1 MQENTSN
8 SIAKYLLASLLLA
21 YLVMPGLRPIFKYLP
36 APILIASLYAL
47 LFSLWIF
54 ARPLERYSTLGKI
67 ISHPLFSV
75 ALLVLVGVICW
86 FTYPIADALK
96 LSMRGSDQ
104 DDCIILG
111 ANALLQLAHPYLQKT
126 YFDNPCSPG
135 PGLLI
140 LYIPFVWMHLY
151 ILGSI
156 VAMSV
161 VAWLLYRHWASWA
174 LVGAWLITLL
184 FSLVMPD
191 ALVVGSDLILP
202 ACVILA
208 IALLLAPTL
217 ASQNYFSLFVLAIAA
232 GLVSSM
238 RINFIVF
245 APLIALFIFTRWK
258 LGSIVFLICS
268 LVVALAPGLLIYQ
281 IDPAQFTPLHL
292 LGKSSKFISPE
303 ILLLGGLGS
312 ISIALYCAYG
322 LAKKSIDFPLAMF
335 FSLAPMLLMASI
347 GELAYGQ
354 WDIASWAGAN
364 YLIPLIPLA
373 AYLLIDNT
381 KRDNTKSTLIQ
392 NPNRY
397 QGAHG

>member
-8 SIAKYLLASLLLA
+8 SITKYLLTGLLLA
-21 YLVMPGLRPIFKYLP
+21 YVVMPGLRPIFKYLP

-47 LFSLWIF
+47 LFGLWIF
-54 ARPLERYSTLGKI
+54 ARPLERFSTLKKI

-111 ANALLQLAHPYLQKT
+111 ANALLQLTHPYLQKT

-156 VAMSV
+156 VALSV

-174 LVGAWLITLL
+174 LVGAWIITLL

-217 ASQNYFSLFVLAIAA
+217 ASQNYFSLFILAIAA

-245 APLIALFIFTRWK
+245 TPLIALFIFTRWR
-258 LGSIVFLICS
+258 LGAIVFLICS
-268 LVVALAPGLLIYQ
+268 LAVALTPGLFIYQ
-281 IDPAQFTPLHL
+281 LDPAHFTPLHL
-292 LGKSSKFISPE
+292 LGKSSKFISQE

-312 ISIALYCAYG
+312 IGIALYCAYG
-322 LAKKSIDFPLAMF
+322 LTKKSIDFPLAIF
-335 FSLAPMLLMASI
+335 LSLAPMLLMASI
-347 GELAYGQ
+347 GELSYGH

-381 KRDNTKSTLIQ
+381 KSDLIQ
-392 NPNRY
+392 NSNRY
-397 QGAHG
+397 QDVRG

>member
-1 MQENTSN
+1 MQENKSN
-8 SIAKYLLASLLLA
+8 SIAKYLLAGLLLA
-21 YLVMPGLRPIFKYLP
+21 YLIMPGLRPIFKYLP
-36 APILIASLYAL
+36 APILFASLYAL
-47 LFSLWIF
+47 LFGLWIYS
-54 ARPLERYSTLGKI
+54 RPIERYSTLKKI
-67 ISHPLFSV
+67 ISHPLFSA

-161 VAWLLYRHWASWA
+161 TAWLLYRYWSNWG

-184 FSLVMPD
+184 FSLVMPE

-217 ASQNYFSLFVLAIAA
+217 ASQNYFSLLVLAIAA

-245 APLIALFIFTRWK
+245 APLIALFMFTRWK
-258 LGSIVFLICS
+258 LGGIVFLICA
-268 LVVALAPGLLIYQ
+268 LVVALTPGLLIYQ
-281 IDPAQFTPLHL
+281 LDPANFTPLHL
-292 LGKSSKFISPE
+292 LGKSSKFISPTF
-303 ILLLGGLGS
+303 LLLGGLGS
-312 ISIALYCAYG
+312 IGIALYCTYG
-322 LAKKSIDFPLAMF
+322 LAKKRIDFPLAIF
-335 FSLAPMLLMASI
+335 FSLASMLLMASI
-347 GELAYGQ
+347 GELAYGH

-364 YLIPLIPLA
+364 YLIPLMPLA
-373 AYLLIDNT
+373 AYLLIDNS
-381 KRDNTKSTLIQ
+381 KMGQHK
-392 NPNRY
+392 
-397 QGAHG
+397 

>member
-1 MQENTSN
+1 MQQNKST

-21 YLVMPGLRPIFKYLP
+21 YVVLPGLRPIFKYLP
-36 APILIASLYAL
+36 APILIASLYTL
-47 LFSLWIF
+47 LFGLWIF
-54 ARPLERYSTLGKI
+54 ARPLERFSTLKKI

-86 FTYPIADALK
+86 FAYPIADALK

-111 ANALLQLAHPYLQKT
+111 ANALLQLTHPYLQKT

-140 LYIPFVWMHLY
+140 LYTPFVWMHLY

-156 VAMSV
+156 FAMSI
-161 VAWLLYRHWASWA
+161 VAWLLYQHWGSCA

-208 IALLLAPTL
+208 IALLLAPTI

-258 LGSIVFLICS
+258 LGGILFLICS
-268 LVVALAPGLLIYQ
+268 LVVALAPGLFIYQ
-281 IDPAQFTPLHL
+281 LDPAHFTPLHL

-303 ILLLGGLGS
+303 LLLFGGLGS
-312 ISIALYCAYG
+312 IGVALYCAYC
-322 LAKKSIDFPLAMF
+322 LDKKRIDLPLAMF
-335 FSLAPMLLMASI
+335 LSLAPMLLMASI
-347 GELAYGQ
+347 GELAYGH

-373 AYLLIDNT
+373 AYLLIENT
-381 KRDNTKSTLIQ
+381 KRDNTKSDLIQ
-392 NPNRY
+392 NSNRY
-397 QGAHG
+397 QDVRG